1 MSGCQRR
8 ALACR
13 RGLLCQQD
21 GAIQVATSEVEPGLP
36 AGMSGLGAIDLNESK
51 RESGGRRVSSEV
63 ALTAIAK
70 MGSEGL

>member
-36 AGMSGLGAIDLNESK
+36 AGMSGLVAIDLNESK
-51 RESGGRRVSSEV
+51 RESGGETGILGGSADGHCENEV
-63 ALTAIAK
+63 
-70 MGSEGL
+70 